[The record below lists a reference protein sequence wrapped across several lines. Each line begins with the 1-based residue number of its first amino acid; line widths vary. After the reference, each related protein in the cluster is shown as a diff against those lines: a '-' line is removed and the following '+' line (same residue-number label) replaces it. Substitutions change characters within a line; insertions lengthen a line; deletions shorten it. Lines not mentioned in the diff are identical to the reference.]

1 VLVVTA
7 TMAALAAAFPNP
19 CHEPALGLRCPDLV
33 MAPPSHLRVARS
45 PSRKRVLLRMENR
58 IVNVGAGP
66 AELFG
71 ERVSRSEM
79 RARQVVSDAAGRRHR
94 IVTGAELYFKSVPTR
109 GGSYW
114 KFKDA
119 ARFELWAIDP
129 TGRRTK
135 LVRTGPKHDY
145 CLRDLDRVRGGPT
158 VRRKRFFGAC
168 NQRASTRQITL
179 GTSVG
184 WADVYPASYPDN
196 WIDVTGLSGCFAVVH
211 RADPGDGIFESDENN
226 NTSSRIVRLP
236 YAPGPQG
243 CPKPVPPVP
252 PVPPVAPT
260 PTPAPQP
267 PTT

>member
-33 MAPPSHLRVARS
+33 MAPPSHLHVARS
-45 PSRKRVLLRMENR
+45 PSRKRVVLRMENR
-58 IVNVGAGP
+58 IVNLGAGP

-71 ERVSRSEM
+71 ERVSQSEM

-94 IVTGAELYFKSVPTR
+94 LVTGAELYFKSVPTR

-114 KFKDA
+114 KFRNA
-119 ARFELWAIDP
+119 ARFELWAIDRS
-129 TGRRTK
+129 GHRTA

-145 CLRDLDRVRGGPT
+145 CLRDLDRVRSGPT
-158 VRRKRFFGAC
+158 VRRTRFFGAC
-168 NQRASTRQITL
+168 NQRAGTRQITL

-184 WADVYPASYPDN
+184 WADVYPSTYPDN
-196 WIDVTGLSGCFAVVH
+196 WIDVTGLSGCFAVLH
-211 RADPGDGIFESDENN
+211 RADPGHGIFETNESN
-226 NTSSRIVRLP
+226 NTSSKIVRLP
-236 YAPGPQG
+236 YRPGPQR
-243 CPKPVPPVP
+243 CPRA
-252 PVPPVAPT
+252 AP
-260 PTPAPQP
+260 PAPPAPAPPPPAPAPPP

>member
-1 VLVVTA
+1 
-7 TMAALAAAFPNP
+7 
-19 CHEPALGLRCPDLV
+19 
-33 MAPPSHLRVARS
+33 MAPPSHLRMSRS
-45 PSRKRVLLRMENR
+45 PSRRRVVLRMENR
-58 IVNVGAGP
+58 IVNLGAGP

-79 RARQVVSDAAGRRHR
+79 RARQVVSDAAGRRYR

-129 TGRRTK
+129 TGRRTT
-135 LVRTGPKHDY
+135 LVRTGPKQDY

-243 CPKPVPPVP
+243 CPRPAPPP
-252 PVPPVAPT
+252 PPAPPT
-260 PTPAPQP
+260 PAPAPQP